1 MGAEGPRSQLTLAVL
16 LIAPIAVAASLTLGG
31 SVRRTATDKRVTQAT
46 LQSHV
51 QHMLSAAPII
61 QGFAQERRFS
71 ARFRAIANE
80 SVRIERR
87 GVVLSGLNELA
98 SGFAS
103 ACGLAA
109 VLWLAADKTA
119 SGAMTVGSLLVF
131 IAYMQIIQT
140 QLKSFAGVY
149 GAVQTARAGLD
160 RVTDVLNEA
169 PEIADIPGAPAID
182 PNGGAVQIDR
192 VSVGYERNTPV
203 LHDVS
208 LALDP
213 GEIVAVIGP
222 SGAGKTTLAS
232 LLPRFLD
239 PYAGEV
245 RLGGAD
251 VRRASL
257 RSVRRAVAVVPQ
269 DPVLMPL
276 SIAENIAYG
285 RPDATRDEIAEAAR
299 LAAADAFIG
308 QLPEGYDTIVGERGA
323 TLSGGQR
330 QRIAIARA
338 LLTDAPI
345 LVFDEP
351 TSALDSETERALVE
365 TLDAMRGQR
374 TMLIIAHRMTTAAV
388 ADRVVVLR
396 DGRIAGEGPPE
407 RMLASARMTGD
418 ADWVE
423 STTA

>member
-1 MGAEGPRSQLTLAVL
+1 
-16 LIAPIAVAASLTLGG
+16 
-31 SVRRTATDKRVTQAT
+31 
-46 LQSHV
+46 
-51 QHMLSAAPII
+51 
-61 QGFAQERRFS
+61 
-71 ARFRAIANE
+71 
-80 SVRIERR
+80 
-87 GVVLSGLNELA
+87 
-98 SGFAS
+98 
-103 ACGLAA
+103 
-109 VLWLAADKTA
+109 
-119 SGAMTVGSLLVF
+119 
-131 IAYMQIIQT
+131 
-140 QLKSFAGVY
+140 
-149 GAVQTARAGLD
+149 
-160 RVTDVLNEA
+160 
-169 PEIADIPGAPAID
+169 
-182 PNGGAVQIDR
+182 
-192 VSVGYERNTPV
+192 VGYERNTPV

-239 PYAGEV
+239 PFAGEV
-245 RLGGAD
+245 RMGGTD
-251 VRRASL
+251 VRQASL

-269 DPVLMPL
+269 DPVLMPVT
-276 SIAENIAYG
+276 IAENIAYG
-285 RPDATRDEIAEAAR
+285 KPGATQDAIAEAAR
-299 LAAADAFIG
+299 LAAADDFIG

-323 TLSGGQR
+323 TISGGQR

-351 TSALDSETERALVE
+351 TSALDSETERALVA

-407 RMLASARMTGD
+407 RMLASTSMTGD

-423 STTA
+423 SATP